1 MTVID
6 AGNWGQIYKKIINAI
21 EQNFFLKSI
30 MIFEKKFFLC
40 FHVLKNIS
48 YIIEKKNIV

>member
-30 MIFEKKFFLC
+30 MIFEKKFFLFSC
-40 FHVLKNIS
+40 IKNIS